1 MKSHEPR
8 TPNLE
13 PLTYNHLI
21 LFGGSFDPPHV
32 AHVALPM
39 AVREKVGADVVAYI
53 PAAKAPHKLD
63 KVQTDPAHRLAMLR
77 LALEGEP
84 YALVVADEIDRGATG
99 EPSYTVDTLAAL
111 RHRLGPDVKLN
122 LLIGADQVRI
132 FDQWR
137 EPKRIIELAEPLV
150 MLRPPDTRESLLAS
164 LPNDRVRAEWAPRL
178 VDVPAVNIS
187 STAVRE
193 RVARG
198 ESINGWVHPA
208 VERYI
213 REHGLYHDAN
223 SV

>member
-1 MKSHEPR
+1 M
-8 TPNLE
+8 
-13 PLTYNHLI
+13 TYKHII

-39 AVREKVGADVVAYI
+39 AARLALGAEVVAYV

-63 KVQTDPAHRLAMLR
+63 KVQTDPKHRLAMLR
-77 LALEGEP
+77 LALGGVKHAEI
-84 YALVVADEIDRGATG
+84 LTDEIDRAAGG
-99 EPSYTVDTLAAL
+99 KPSYTIDTLTTL
-111 RHRLGPDVKLN
+111 RKKLGDDVKLR

-150 MLRPPDTRESLLAS
+150 MVRPPDTRELLLAS
-164 LPNDRVRAEWAPRL
+164 LPDDKARTAWASRL
-178 VDVPAVNIS
+178 VDVPAVDVS
-187 STAVRE
+187 STQIRE

-198 ESINGWVHPA
+198 EPITGMVDDA

-213 REHGLYHDAN
+213 YQHGLYRAG
-223 SV
+223 